1 MSDVPHV
8 LAGARWSGR
17 QTRPRVLWGA
27 SATPPVWMQGLLCG
41 GELGPAAVDVAAV
54 SFRAVAAVLR
64 ERFAFCRAP
73 AVFVSLVLPPDTRDT
88 SSRDHWPQ
96 RDSPPRRQ
104 KPAEPARLH
113 RGECAS
119 FTPTGFTEASVQA
132 SHRAAFTAPLTVP

>member
-1 MSDVPHV
+1 M
-8 LAGARWSGR
+8 
-17 QTRPRVLWGA
+17 
-27 SATPPVWMQGLLCG
+27 PPVWMQGLLCG

-73 AVFVSLVLPPDTRDT
+73 AVFVSLVLPPDTRDA

-132 SHRAAFTAPLTVP
+132 SHRAAFTAPPTVP